1 MPMNKLRRGF
11 ERILRKPGD
20 VILTEDYVEL
30 TQDAKKKHAPKILV
44 RTFRLHDFE
53 SVKEILDSIREGY
66 TIGLI
71 NMLPLKDKDSIGLK
85 RAIDKL
91 KKTIEANDGDIAAF
105 GEHWLVVTPGI
116 AKVYRASMAKAEMDD
131 EFDSKDDNPGS
142 VQTY

>member
-11 ERILRKPGD
+11 GKILKSPGD

-30 TQDAKKKHAPKILV
+30 SQEARKKHAPKILV

-53 SVKEILDSIREGY
+53 SVKDILSSIREGY

-116 AKVYRASMAKAEMDD
+116 AKVYRASMARAELEDELGSEDD
-131 EFDSKDDNPGS
+131 TSGS
-142 VQTY
+142 IQTY

>member
-1 MPMNKLRRGF
+1 
-11 ERILRKPGD
+11 
-20 VILTEDYVEL
+20 
-30 TQDAKKKHAPKILV
+30 
-44 RTFRLHDFE
+44 
-53 SVKEILDSIREGY
+53 
-66 TIGLI
+66 
-71 NMLPLKDKDSIGLK
+71 MLPLKDKDSIGLK